1 MISGMGAERFGIL
14 SIAWVLLT
22 YLAELGVG
30 TATTYYG
37 AAAIGAGRDRELGAV
52 IWTTTALQSGVGLV
66 IGIALAVGA
75 PLLVGHALKIPPA
88 LAADGRTAKQILSAS
103 LPLLCCASSFHSVL
117 EATQRC
123 DVVRLEHLPRT
134 TASYVLTA
142 IAAHFWCSVASVIT
156 LIVA

>member
-66 IGIALAVGA
+66 LGIALAVGA
-75 PLLVGHALKIPPA
+75 PFLVGHALKIPPA
-88 LAADGRTAKQILSAS
+88 LAADARTALYILAAS
-103 LPLLCCASSFHSVL
+103 LPLLGCARSF
-117 EATQRC
+117 R
-123 DVVRLEHLPRT
+123 
-134 TASYVLTA
+134 
-142 IAAHFWCSVASVIT
+142 SVIEAAAFRRRT
-156 LIVA
+156 SRAAANHDRLVC